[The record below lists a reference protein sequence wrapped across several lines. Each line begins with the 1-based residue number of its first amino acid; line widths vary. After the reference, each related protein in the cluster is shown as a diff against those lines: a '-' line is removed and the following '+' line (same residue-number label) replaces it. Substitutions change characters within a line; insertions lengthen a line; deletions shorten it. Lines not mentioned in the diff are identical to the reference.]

1 MASFAKSNSRC
12 RPDRWTPIEPTARS
26 LRGAR
31 ILIVDDEFLIAAQLE
46 SDLRAAGAEVIGPSH
61 TLKDALGLA
70 QREHPTAAILDIRLG
85 RDDVGPVAQELSKR
99 RVPFIFYTGQAHTD
113 PIRSRWP
120 GSKVLSK
127 PATAAALIA
136 AVAAVLKK

>member
-1 MASFAKSNSRC
+1 MGSSAKSNYRC
-12 RPDRWTPIEPTARS
+12 RPDQWTPIEPTARA

-31 ILIVDDEFLIAAQLE
+31 ILIVDDEYLIAAQLA
-46 SDLRAAGAEVIGPSH
+46 SDLRAAGGEIIGPAH
-61 TLKDALGLA
+61 TLQNALALA
-70 QREHPTAAILDIRLG
+70 QREHPTAAVLDIRLG

-99 RVPFIFYTGQAHTD
+99 GVPFIFYTGQTHTD

-120 GSKVLSK
+120 GSKVMSK
-127 PATAAALIA
+127 PVTAATLIA